1 MYGNFYNFL
10 ITVLENKR
18 LDNVKLLQI
27 RFLEDLMVDL
37 WFTKNLINQ
46 SKNQIKKNL
55 CLLLS
60 AYPNKTVNN
69 LFLNTST
76 NKHNKEIYLQTQIL
90 FNLREKTFKKLVNKR
105 IIKNDF
111 DQSDI
116 VRQKYEESIAEKA
129 KSEPELK
136 PNLGNLLQR
145 EQNQKN
151 KNLMKLLKKKR

>member
-1 MYGNFYNFL
+1 M
-10 ITVLENKR
+10 
-18 LDNVKLLQI
+18 
-27 RFLEDLMVDL
+27 
-37 WFTKNLINQ
+37 
-46 SKNQIKKNL
+46 
-55 CLLLS
+55 
-60 AYPNKTVNN
+60 
-69 LFLNTST
+69 NTST

-145 EQNQKN
+145 EQN
-151 KNLMKLLKKKR
+151 